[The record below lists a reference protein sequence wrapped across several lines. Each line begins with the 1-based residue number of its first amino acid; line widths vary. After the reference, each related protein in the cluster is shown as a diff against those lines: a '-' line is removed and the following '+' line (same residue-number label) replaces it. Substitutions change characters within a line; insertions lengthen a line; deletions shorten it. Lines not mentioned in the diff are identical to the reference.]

1 VSAKEQSA
9 TLSALRTMM
18 LLLLLLGLIGTAVEL
33 WLLAHSEDWLQWI
46 PMILIGAGLLVAS
59 WHMISGAKA
68 SLRVMRVI
76 MAGFVLSGAIGIWLH
91 YRGGVEFQQE
101 VDPSIAGFE
110 LFMKVMESKAPPML
124 APGVMAQLG
133 LLGLAYTYRHPALL
147 QGE

>member
-1 VSAKEQSA
+1 
-9 TLSALRTMM
+9 MM
-18 LLLLLLGLIGTAVEL
+18 LFLLLLGLIGTAIEL
-33 WLLAHSEDWLQWI
+33 WLLDHSEDWLQWI
-46 PMILIGAGLLVAS
+46 PLILIAAGLLVAS

-76 MAGFVLSGAIGIWLH
+76 MIGFVLSGAIGIGLH

-101 VDPSIAGFE
+101 VDPSITGID
-110 LFMKVMESKAPPML
+110 LFLKVMESKAPPML

-147 QGE
+147 EGE